1 MKNSNI
7 KQMLCHVIVVV
18 LFSSVLY
25 SQTIDGQFTTNITP
39 PTYSVTIT
47 VNLQGT
53 AGTAGVVQ
61 IEFTY
66 DSKVLDFPNS
76 PVKNVDYTLLNDF
89 DLYPTQNVTK
99 SNDSTIR
106 ISLIT
111 LGNPPPVSI
120 DTLLTLVVTYYF
132 TIINAQG
139 TSNLIWQQTDIAPE
153 FLQQNYQIGVWPNLN
168 EPLSNVTGLNN
179 YNLSSAYNLSQN
191 YPNPFNPT
199 TKINWQSPLS
209 GHQSLKV
216 YDALGNEVAILV
228 DEYKPAG
235 KYEIDFNAVG
245 LSSGIYLIRLETN
258 NYVNTKKMI
267 LIK

>member
-1 MKNSNI
+1 
-7 KQMLCHVIVVV
+7 VVV

-191 YPNPFNPT
+191 YPNPFNPST
-199 TKINWQSPLS
+199 TIRFSLPKETQLRINIYNMLGELVRTIAEGNYEAGYHKVTFSATGGSISDGNAASLPS
-209 GHQSLKV
+209 GV
-216 YDALGNEVAILV
+216 YI
-228 DEYKPAG
+228 Y
-235 KYEIDFNAVG
+235 
-245 LSSGIYLIRLETN
+245 GIESDN
-258 NYVNTKKMI
+258 FVQVKKMI
-267 LIK
+267 VIK